1 MAQQRFANHAHGEQF
16 GEFVVWNE
24 AARAHVHVGVRRD
37 RLAVGLDREAHRR
50 HVRARDVIER
60 FGDVGERTDAHA
72 QPGLFEQFAFD
83 GHGGGLVPLL
93 AAARQIPQQI
103 RLIGIRVRDDEH
115 AAVAF
120 E

>member
-1 MAQQRFANHAHGEQF
+1 
-16 GEFVVWNE
+16 
-24 AARAHVHVGVRRD
+24 
-37 RLAVGLDREAHRR
+37 
-50 HVRARDVIER
+50 
-60 FGDVGERTDAHA
+60 
-72 QPGLFEQFAFD
+72 
-83 GHGGGLVPLL
+83 L